1 MVGMVKHHQDL
12 IINKNDMK
20 KTIIQNF
27 PSKADAFEWV
37 MFKMLDATVG
47 CITTTQK
54 FRDNDAII
62 GEDEDVIYVGIYNVE
77 ANV

>member
-1 MVGMVKHHQDL
+1 
-12 IINKNDMK
+12 
-20 KTIIQNF
+20 
-27 PSKADAFEWV
+27 

-62 GEDEDVIYVGIYNVE
+62 GEDEDVIYVGIYNVTE
-77 ANV
+77 NV

>member
-1 MVGMVKHHQDL
+1 
-12 IINKNDMK
+12 MK

-27 PSKADAFEWV
+27 PSKADAYEWV

-47 CITTTQK
+47 NIKTTEQ

-62 GEDEDVIYVGIYNVE
+62 GEDEYVIYVGLYNIE
-77 ANV
+77 NNDN

>member
-1 MVGMVKHHQDL
+1 
-12 IINKNDMK
+12 MK

-47 CITTTQK
+47 NVKTTEK
-54 FRDNDAII
+54 FRNNDAII
-62 GEDEDVIYVGIYNVE
+62 GEDEDVIYVGIYNVTE
-77 ANV
+77 NV

>member
-1 MVGMVKHHQDL
+1 
-12 IINKNDMK
+12 MK

-47 CITTTQK
+47 NIKTTEQ

-62 GEDEDVIYVGIYNVE
+62 GEDEDVIYVGIYNVTE
-77 ANV
+77 NV

>member
-1 MVGMVKHHQDL
+1 
-12 IINKNDMK
+12 MK

-47 CITTTQK
+47 CITTTEQ
-54 FRDNDAII
+54 FRNNDAII
-62 GEDEDVIYVGIYNVE
+62 GEDEDVIYVGIYNVTE
-77 ANV
+77 NV

>member
-1 MVGMVKHHQDL
+1 
-12 IINKNDMK
+12 MK

-47 CITTTQK
+47 NIKTTEQ

-62 GEDEDVIYVGIYNVE
+62 GEDDNVIYVGLYNIE
-77 ANV
+77 NNDI

>member
-1 MVGMVKHHQDL
+1 
-12 IINKNDMK
+12 MK

-47 CITTTQK
+47 CISTTKQ
-54 FRDNDAII
+54 FRNNDAII
-62 GEDEDVIYVGIYNVE
+62 GEDEDVIYVGIYN
-77 ANV
+77 ANENV

>member
-1 MVGMVKHHQDL
+1 
-12 IINKNDMK
+12 MK

-47 CITTTQK
+47 NIKTTEQ
-54 FRDNDAII
+54 FRNNDAII
-62 GEDEDVIYVGIYNVE
+62 GEDDDVIYVGLYNIE
-77 ANV
+77 NNDI

>member
-1 MVGMVKHHQDL
+1 ME
-12 IINKNDMK
+12 NK

-47 CITTTQK
+47 CITTTEQ
-54 FRDNDAII
+54 FRNNDAII
-62 GEDEDVIYVGIYNVE
+62 GEDEDVIYVGLYNVTE
-77 ANV
+77 NV

>member
-1 MVGMVKHHQDL
+1 
-12 IINKNDMK
+12 MK

-47 CITTTQK
+47 NVKTTEQ
-54 FRDNDAII
+54 FRNNDAII
-62 GEDEDVIYVGIYNVE
+62 GEDEDVIYVGLYN
-77 ANV
+77 ANENV

>member
-1 MVGMVKHHQDL
+1 
-12 IINKNDMK
+12 MK

-47 CITTTQK
+47 NVKTTEQ

-62 GEDEDVIYVGIYNVE
+62 GEDTDVIYVGIYNVTE
-77 ANV
+77 NV